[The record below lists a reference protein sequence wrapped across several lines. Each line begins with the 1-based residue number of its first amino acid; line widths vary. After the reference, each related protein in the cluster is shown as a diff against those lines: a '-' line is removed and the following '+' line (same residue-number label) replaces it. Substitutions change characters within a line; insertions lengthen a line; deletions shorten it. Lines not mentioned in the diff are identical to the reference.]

1 MSGSNEPLPNA
12 DADAEPG
19 PASEPPGYAAAMEE
33 LETIVERLEHDDLD
47 VDRLAS
53 DVARAA
59 ELVAICRGRIEAA
72 RLQVQQVVDDL
83 G

>member
-1 MSGSNEPLPNA
+1 
-12 DADAEPG
+12 
-19 PASEPPGYAAAMEE
+19 MEE
-33 LETIVERLEHDDLD
+33 LEAIVERLEHDDLD

-59 ELVAICRGRIEAA
+59 ELVAICRTRIEAA